1 MKMINNLKK
10 ILILTLIV
18 FLSICGYV
26 KADEEDSEN
35 IDSSEIWNEYITSS
49 TESSNDPVL
58 NSRAAIVLDRKT
70 GAVLFEKNAFS
81 KRAMAST
88 TKIMTAILTIESGK
102 LNDTVEVSKKA
113 ASIGGSVLGLKTG
126 DKLSLNDLLYGL
138 MLRSGNDAAVQIAEY
153 LGGSVEGFASMM
165 NEKAKELN
173 LVNTH
178 FVTPHGLDNP
188 EHYTTAYE
196 LALLT
201 NYAMNNKTFS
211 KIVNTKQCSINI
223 NGYPKTLKN
232 TNELLGNL
240 NGVYGVKT
248 GFTNGA
254 NRCLVTSCKRNGM
267 DIICV
272 VLGADTKNFRTKDS
286 ISLIEYTYKNFERY
300 NLEDVIYKNFENWKN
315 EHIVNVEK
323 GKEDFLEIKL
333 SDIKYD
339 VYPIKKEKVKDL
351 KIEINCIDKIKAP
364 VKQDEKIG
372 ELIVSIDNDEIERV
386 DILCNR
392 NVERKDISYYYKDIL
407 FNMSRYME
415 EYIN

>member
-35 IDSSEIWNEYITSS
+35 IDFSEIWNEYITSS

-196 LALLT
+196 LAVLT
-201 NYAMNNKTFS
+201 DYAMNNKTFA
-211 KIVNTKQCSINI
+211 KIVNTKQCSISI
-223 NGYPKTLKN
+223 NGNQKSINN
-232 TNELLGNL
+232 TNELLGVL
-240 NGVYGVKT
+240 NGVNGVKT
-248 GFTNGA
+248 GFTNNAG
-254 NRCLVTSCKRNGM
+254 RCLVTSITRN
-267 DIICV
+267 DFSVICV
-272 VLGADTKNFRTKDS
+272 VLGADTKKFRTKDS

>member
-1 MKMINNLKK
+1 MLNNLKK
-10 ILILTLIV
+10 TLILTIIIL
-18 FLSICGYV
+18 LSIHGDV
-26 KADEEDSEN
+26 KANEEDNED
-35 IDSSEIWNEYITSS
+35 IDFSQIWNEYITSS
-49 TESSNDPVL
+49 TENTDEPTL
-58 NSRAAIVLDRKT
+58 NSRAAIILDRET
-70 GAVLFEKNAFS
+70 ETVLYEKNAYS

-88 TKIMTAILTIESGK
+88 TKIMTAIITIESGK

-223 NGYPKTLKN
+223 NGIPKSINN
-232 TNELLGNL
+232 TNELLGVL
-240 NGVYGVKT
+240 NGVNGVKT
-248 GFTNGA
+248 GFTNNAG
-254 NRCLVTSCKRNGM
+254 RCLVTSITRN
-267 DIICV
+267 DFSVICV
-272 VLGADTKNFRTKDS
+272 VLGADTKKFRTKDS

-300 NLEDVIYKNFENWKN
+300 NLEDVIYNNFENWKN

>member
-1 MKMINNLKK
+1 MLNNLKK
-10 ILILTLIV
+10 TLILTIIIL
-18 FLSICGYV
+18 LSIHGDV
-26 KADEEDSEN
+26 KANEEDNED
-35 IDSSEIWNEYITSS
+35 IDFSQIWNEYITSS
-49 TESSNDPVL
+49 TENTDEPTL
-58 NSRAAIVLDRKT
+58 NSRAAIILDRET
-70 GAVLFEKNAFS
+70 ETVLYEKNAYS

-88 TKIMTAILTIESGK
+88 TKIMTAIITIESGK

-223 NGYPKTLKN
+223 NGIPKSINN
-232 TNELLGNL
+232 TNELLGVL
-240 NGVYGVKT
+240 NGVNGVKT
-248 GFTNGA
+248 GFTNNAG
-254 NRCLVTSCKRNGM
+254 RCLVTSITRN
-267 DIICV
+267 DFSVICV
-272 VLGADTKNFRTKDS
+272 VLGADTKKFRTKDS

>member
-1 MKMINNLKK
+1 MLNNLKK
-10 ILILTLIV
+10 TLILTIIIL
-18 FLSICGYV
+18 LSIHGDV
-26 KADEEDSEN
+26 KANEEDNED
-35 IDSSEIWNEYITSS
+35 IDFSQIWNEYITSS
-49 TESSNDPVL
+49 TENTDEPTL
-58 NSRAAIVLDRKT
+58 NSRAAIILDRET
-70 GAVLFEKNAFS
+70 ETVLYEKNAYS

-88 TKIMTAILTIESGK
+88 TKIMTAIITIESGK

-223 NGYPKTLKN
+223 NGIPKSINN
-232 TNELLGNL
+232 TNELLGVL
-240 NGVYGVKT
+240 NGVNGVKT
-248 GFTNGA
+248 GFTNNAG
-254 NRCLVTSCKRNGM
+254 RCLVTSITRN
-267 DIICV
+267 DFSVICV
-272 VLGADTKNFRTKDS
+272 VLGADTKKFRTKDS

-315 EHIVNVEK
+315 EHIINVER

-372 ELIVSIDNDEIERV
+372 ELIVSIDNDEIEKV
-386 DILCNR
+386 DILCSR
-392 NVERKDISYYYKDIL
+392 NVDKKDIFYYYKDIL

-415 EYIN
+415 EYIHY

>member
-1 MKMINNLKK
+1 MINNLKR
-10 ILILTLIV
+10 ILILTLIIL
-18 FLSICGYV
+18 LSICGYV
-26 KADEEDSEN
+26 KADEEDNE
-35 IDSSEIWNEYITSS
+35 DVDFSEIWNEYITSS
-49 TESSNDPVL
+49 TENTDEPSL
-58 NSRAAIVLDRKT
+58 NSRAAIVFDRET
-70 GAVLFEKNAFS
+70 GTVLYEKNAYT
-81 KRAMAST
+81 KIAMAST

-102 LNDTVEVSKKA
+102 LSDTVEVSKKA

-126 DKLSLNDLLYGL
+126 DKISLNDLLYGL

-223 NGYPKTLKN
+223 NGIPKSINN
-232 TNELLGNL
+232 TNELLGVL
-240 NGVYGVKT
+240 NGVNGVKT
-248 GFTNGA
+248 GFTNNAG
-254 NRCLVTSCKRNGM
+254 RCLVTSITRN
-267 DIICV
+267 DFSVICV
-272 VLGADTKNFRTKDS
+272 VLGADTKKFRTKDS

-372 ELIVSIDNDEIERV
+372 ELIVSIDNDEIEKV
-386 DILCNR
+386 DILCSR
-392 NVERKDISYYYKDIL
+392 NVDKKDIFYYYKDIL

-415 EYIN
+415 EYIHY